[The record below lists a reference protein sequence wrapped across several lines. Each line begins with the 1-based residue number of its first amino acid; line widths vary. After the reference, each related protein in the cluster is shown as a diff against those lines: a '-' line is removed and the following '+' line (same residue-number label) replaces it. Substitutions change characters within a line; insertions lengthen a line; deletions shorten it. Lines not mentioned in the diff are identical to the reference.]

1 MCVNCIRTQVDITSG
16 ITKQVALTWCKLCGR
31 WLQPPKHW
39 FPAELESKEL
49 LTHCVRRVRGLGK
62 SRLVDAAFIWT
73 EPHSMRLK
81 VKMTVQAEVMRGA
94 LLQQS
99 FVVDYVIE
107 RNACPHCVRTNTNP
121 DSWVACVQ
129 VRQHVEHKRTFF
141 FLEQLILRHQADE
154 HCVNVKEVHNGID
167 FYFANRA
174 HASRFVDFLGS
185 VVPTRHRSDKQLV
198 SHNIHTSTYNYKYTF
213 SVEIAPV
220 CKEDA
225 VFLPP
230 KLAAALGNLGPLVLV
245 TRVGSGITL
254 TDPATLRSATL
265 DAPTYWRHNFTALI
279 PSRQLKEYMV
289 LDVEDDMNGGGFGG
303 HGRGFYSTA
312 AAQGGDLDLVDGDL
326 AAAPEAAKTRA
337 STSYHGRFSL
347 AEATVAK
354 AADLGSDNG
363 TVVVKTHLGRVLR
376 PGDVALGY
384 DLRASNL
391 TDPNLEAAIARG
403 YELPDAMLVRKSY
416 AEKRRKRRA
425 RGQGRNWRLRRLN
438 VAAGAD
444 ADDEAEGGAAGA
456 APERRARGGAAARA
470 ERRAAEAAE
479 AARAEDLER
488 FLEEIEEDPDVRARI
503 ALYRD
508 EDAIRSAQTA
518 QTAEAAAGAPA
529 GGAHAAYDSDSDSGS
544 DAPEVPL
551 EELLEDLAGMQ
562 LQEPEQNEDD
572 DALAALA
579 GGMTVD
585 E

>member
-245 TRVGSGITL
+245 TRVGGGITL

-265 DAPTYWRHNFTALI
+265 DAPTYWRHNFTALV

-312 AAQGGDLDLVDGDL
+312 DADAAMDGDL
-326 AAAPEAAKTRA
+326 GADAPEATKTRA
-337 STSYHGRFSL
+337 STSYQGRFSL
-347 AEATVAK
+347 AEATVSK

-376 PGDVALGY
+376 PGDVVLGY
-384 DLRASNL
+384 DLRASNH

-403 YELPDAMLVRKSY
+403 YELPDALLVRKSY

-444 ADDEAEGGAAGA
+444 ADDEAEASAAQ
-456 APERRARGGAAARA
+456 ERKPRGGAAARA
-470 ERRAAEAAE
+470 ERRAADAAE

-508 EDAIRSAQTA
+508 EDAIRNAKTA
-518 QTAEAAAGAPA
+518 QETATGQAAAPNAQGAGFPPT
-529 GGAHAAYDSDSDSGS
+529 YDSDSDSGS

-551 EELLEDLAGMQ
+551 EELLDDLAGMQ
-562 LQEPEQNEDD
+562 LHEPEHNEDD